1 MQRATHFIAAST
13 ALMMGFA
20 LHAGAQPAFAA
31 EKVVTPIDDITT
43 EYKGK
48 FATVQ
53 GKVAGERA
61 FKSGMRYTV
70 QDDTGKITLVLFDRE
85 LKQVPKRGQLAEG
98 ATVNVTGKIDF
109 FNEEAQIVPIRGTDV
124 VVIAPAPVI
133 SPTAIGKIS
142 AADTDKL
149 VQVGGAV
156 TEASN
161 FSAGFKLKLNDGTGQ
176 IAVTLFE
183 NVFDS
188 LAKPAD
194 VNVGAML
201 TVTGRVDEFN
211 GELEVIPSSGR
222 GVTVSAPPKREV
234 QAYKLGAI
242 TGNDHNAVVQIEG
255 QVAAIDKFENGLDV
269 LVKDD
274 SGAQVMRLWNVVA
287 ERAPVKVGD
296 AVRVIGRVRAARN
309 RGITIDVAMPSDV
322 IVVKK

>member
-1 MQRATHFIAAST
+1 MTRASRVVAVWMLGVALFIC
-13 ALMMGFA
+13 
-20 LHAGAQPAFAA
+20 AQPAGAA
-31 EKVVTPIDDITT
+31 EKVVTPIDKITT

-61 FKSGMRYTV
+61 FKSGMRYMV

-85 LKQVPKRGQLAEG
+85 LKQVPKREQLAEG
-98 ATVNVTGKIDF
+98 AMVNATGKIDF

-124 VVIAPAPVI
+124 IVIAPAPVI

-142 AADTDKL
+142 AADRDKL
-149 VQVGGAV
+149 VKVVGAV

-161 FSAGFKLKLNDGTGQ
+161 FSAGFKLVLNDGTGQ

-183 NVFDS
+183 NAFDS

-194 VNVGAML
+194 VNVGATL
-201 TVTGRVDEFN
+201 TVTGRVEEFN
-211 GELEVIPSSGR
+211 GELELIPSSGR
-222 GVTVSAPPKREV
+222 HVVVSAPPKREV
-234 QAYKLGAI
+234 KAYKLGAI

-255 QVAAIDKFENGLDV
+255 QVAAVDKFENGLDV

-274 SGAQVMRLWNVVA
+274 SGAQTARLWNVVA
-287 ERAPVKVGD
+287 ERAPLKVGD
-296 AVRVIGRVRAARN
+296 SVRVVGRVRAAKN
-309 RGITIDVAMPSDV
+309 KGITIDVAMPSDV
-322 IVVKK
+322 IVIKK